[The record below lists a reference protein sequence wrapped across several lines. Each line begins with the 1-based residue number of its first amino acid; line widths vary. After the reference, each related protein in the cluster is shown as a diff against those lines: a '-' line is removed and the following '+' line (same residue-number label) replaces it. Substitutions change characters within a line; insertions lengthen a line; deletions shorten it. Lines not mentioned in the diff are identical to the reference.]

1 MSRDTPPDSSS
12 RKLRP
17 HEVSYPT
24 LSRDT
29 DPKAEAVQLEIYRQM
44 PAWRKIELVGDAI
57 ETSRILALSGLQS
70 RYPEAGEEEIRR
82 RFMDLMLGEELAAKV
97 YGPPPYAARSRVDS

>member
-1 MSRDTPPDSSS
+1 MSQESSPD

-44 PAWRKIELVGDAI
+44 PAWRKIELVVDAI
-57 ETSRILALSGLQS
+57 ETSRILALSGIRD
-70 RYPEAGEEEIRR
+70 RYPEAGDEEIRR
-82 RFMDLMLGEELAAKV
+82 RFMDLTLGEELAAKV
-97 YGPPPYAARSRVDS
+97 YGPPPYEARNRAGS